1 MRCLDCDG
9 WVAAV
14 AGCAEVLH
22 VASPFPST
30 PPDDENELIDTAV
43 EGTLRVLR
51 VCAAAGTVRRVVLT
65 SSIAAIAYGHADDA
79 LRTEADWGQ
88 SLGERCWNGLTDP
101 GQAHILGTSSDG
113 RCQRKPASIPH
124 AEAEKLP
131 AAAAVSDGAPS
142 RRIEILTLAICFTHP
157 P

>member
-1 MRCLDCDG
+1 MRCLDYTG

-14 AGCAEVLH
+14 AGCTEVLH

-51 VCAAAGTVRRVVLT
+51 ACAAAGTVRRVVLT

-79 LRTEADWGQ
+79 LRTEADWG
-88 SLGERCWNGLTDP
+88 
-101 GQAHILGTSSDG
+101 
-113 RCQRKPASIPH
+113 
-124 AEAEKLP
+124 
-131 AAAAVSDGAPS
+131 AAA
-142 RRIEILTLAICFTHP
+142 R
-157 P
+157 